1 MPQRQPENAN
11 SNLKLWQTKGDSEE
25 LWLERCEAYAKIG
38 GGGLGKLQTTE
49 DESPECEKMSV
60 FSVNSFNTII
70 CYKMMCKYLKT
81 MSIFVIY
88 IILTPVT

>member
-1 MPQRQPENAN
+1 M
-11 SNLKLWQTKGDSEE
+11 
-25 LWLERCEAYAKIG
+25 
-38 GGGLGKLQTTE
+38 GKLQTTE